1 MTSIEAKLMAIYC
14 CRKYLQTGLS
24 LEYKS
29 VCNLFL
35 CKPVD
40 TYNKLPSLYT
50 KKVEHSRIF
59 NKIMTSTRYS
69 NIYIGLISA
78 IERDNIHDIIVITDS
93 IAAVKKILESK
104 VNPLQNIFIPIV
116 SAIEI
121 YLRKDS
127 RNKIHF

>member
-1 MTSIEAKLMAIYC
+1 
-14 CRKYLQTGLS
+14 
-24 LEYKS
+24 
-29 VCNLFL
+29 
-35 CKPVD
+35 
-40 TYNKLPSLYT
+40 
-50 KKVEHSRIF
+50 
-59 NKIMTSTRYS
+59 MTSTRYS

>member
-1 MTSIEAKLMAIYC
+1 
-14 CRKYLQTGLS
+14 
-24 LEYKS
+24 
-29 VCNLFL
+29 
-35 CKPVD
+35 VD

-50 KKVEHSRIF
+50 KKVERSRIF

>member
-1 MTSIEAKLMAIYC
+1 VTSIEAELMA
-14 CRKYLQTGLS
+14 
-24 LEYKS
+24 
-29 VCNLFL
+29 
-35 CKPVD
+35 
-40 TYNKLPSLYT
+40 
-50 KKVEHSRIF
+50 
-59 NKIMTSTRYS
+59 
-69 NIYIGLISA
+69 IYIGLISA

-116 SAIEI
+116 SAIEM